1 MNDENLIPLNKR
13 NKEEAKKI
21 QLAGGIARGK
31 QRTEEKT
38 FSQLVKIAFGEYLEK
53 KHKGKDITIQE
64 GIILKA
70 LQQSLNGDAKARDWI
85 TKVVGESVE
94 NVNLT
99 GDLSVQKIFVS
110 EKEQEEIE
118 KKIDEMLNNEQ

>member
-13 NKEEAKKI
+13 SKEEAKKI
-21 QLAGGIARGK
+21 QLAGGIARGI

-38 FSQLVKIAFGEYLEK
+38 FRQLVKIALGEYLEK
-53 KHKGKDITIQE
+53 KHKGKDITIQK

-70 LQQSLNGDAKARDWI
+70 LQQALNGDAKARDWI

-118 KKIDEMLNNEQ
+118 NKIDEMLNNE

>member
-1 MNDENLIPLNKR
+1 MANEENLIPLNKR

-38 FSQLVKIAFGEYLEK
+38 FRQLVKIALGEYLEK

-70 LQQSLNGDAKARDWI
+70 LKQSLNGDAKARDWI

-118 KKIDEMLNNEQ
+118 KKIDEMLGDE

>member
-1 MNDENLIPLNKR
+1 MFLAWMGDADWRCLNL
-13 NKEEAKKI
+13 
-21 QLAGGIARGK
+21 
-31 QRTEEKT
+31 
-38 FSQLVKIAFGEYLEK
+38 SEK

-118 KKIDEMLNNEQ
+118 KKIDEMLGDE